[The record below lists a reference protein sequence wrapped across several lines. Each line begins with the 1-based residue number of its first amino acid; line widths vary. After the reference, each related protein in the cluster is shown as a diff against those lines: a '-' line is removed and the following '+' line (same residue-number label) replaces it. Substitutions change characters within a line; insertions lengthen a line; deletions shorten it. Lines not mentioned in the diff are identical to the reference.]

1 MISVIRDANRKDFIA
16 MDKVKYYQNQ
26 LVKKKWINREGVK
39 MNKPSNPNI
48 KIKKQDVKNTVMRLL
63 K

>member
-26 LVKKKWINREGVK
+26 LVKKNR
-39 MNKPSNPNI
+39 
-48 KIKKQDVKNTVMRLL
+48 
-63 K
+63 